1 MNFPGKFLSATLLGL
16 AVVLPVVLP
25 VTTFA
30 REPIEP
36 IPQLF
41 DYDREKALV
50 GKRLF
55 MDKRFSSDGT
65 VSCATCHDLEKGG
78 VDNMKF
84 SLGVQNQKG
93 NMNAPTVL
101 NSRFNFRQFW
111 NGRAEDLKEQAAGPI
126 HNPVEMGLD
135 DEKVM
140 NIVLSDKDYQAGFK
154 KFLDREPTFDDVLD
168 AIAEFEK
175 ALVTPDSKFDRY
187 LRGETVLS
195 EEERRGYLAFKQLGC
210 VSCHNGVN
218 VGGNSFQYFG
228 AVNPVQEDP
237 NASDRYQVTR
247 DPFDR
252 SRYKV
257 PTLRNIELTYP
268 YFHDGSASTLNE
280 AVSMMAHHNLGFDLT
295 EEEVND
301 IVAFLKTLTGVMP
314 EILR

>member
-1 MNFPGKFLSATLLGL
+1 MTFSKRILSATLVGVSFFLSFTAFG
-16 AVVLPVVLP
+16 
-25 VTTFA
+25 
-30 REPIEP
+30 REPIDP
-36 IPQLF
+36 IPQVV
-41 DYDREKALV
+41 DYDLDKALV

-55 MDKRFSSDGT
+55 MDTRFSSDGT

-78 VDNMKF
+78 VDNKKF
-84 SLGVQNQKG
+84 SLGVEKQKG

-111 NGRAEDLKEQAAGPI
+111 NGRAANLKEQAAGPI
-126 HNPVEMGLD
+126 HNPVEMDLS

-140 NIVLSDKDYQAGFK
+140 KVVLSDKYYQAGFE
-154 KFLDREPTFDDVLD
+154 KFLDSEPTFDDVLD

-175 ALVTPDSKFDRY
+175 ALVTPNSKFDRY
-187 LRGETVLS
+187 LRGEAVLS
-195 EEERRGYLAFKQLGC
+195 EQERRGYLAFKQLGC

-228 AVNPVQEDP
+228 AVNPVEEDP

-257 PTLRNIELTYP
+257 PTLRNIELTFP
-268 YFHDGSASTLNE
+268 YFHDGSADTLKE
-280 AVSMMAHHNLGFDLT
+280 AVTLMAHHNLGFDLS
-295 EEEVND
+295 EQEVSD

-314 EILR
+314 EILQ